1 MKAQVRLRQKL
12 EQIDAEDGGR
22 QGPRQE
28 GAPIENGYEIALPH
42 EPTNEYQQSRLSY
55 LLDCNESVEN
65 STEGGDKSPRRSSLL
80 DSKRNSTL
88 PTLDIQF
95 ANPQV
100 QLHSNS
106 TGGSIVLA
114 AESAHIEG
122 RKFAHFIISN
132 SRRSAD
138 KVTPSNLLRKT
149 EQTYSI
155 SNMEAYSTSV
165 DVDIVGLPW
174 LQTQQDSADDETPS
188 VSGLEEHFVIGS
200 RETDTTN
207 REDNLHKR
215 TAIFPNHLKHHEP
228 LPFLQS
234 GVLSKILEKFTCQS
248 QQLFHRE
255 PVHYSKD
262 DLSRFIQL
270 GLVVEDRGTDI
281 VDGINLS
288 IDTLSFNL
296 NSYQYR

>member
-12 EQIDAEDGGR
+12 ETTDAEDGER
-22 QGPRQE
+22 QGPRHD
-28 GAPIENGYEIALPH
+28 GAPIEDGYEIALPH
-42 EPTNEYQQSRLSY
+42 EPSDGYQQSRLGY
-55 LLDCNESVEN
+55 LLDCNESIQN
-65 STEGGDKSPRRSSLL
+65 STEGGNKSPHRSAV
-80 DSKRNSTL
+80 DTKRNSTL

-95 ANPQV
+95 SNPQV

-132 SRRSAD
+132 SRSSAD
-138 KVTPSNLLRKT
+138 KVTPSDLLRKT

-155 SNMEAYSTSV
+155 SKMEAYSTSV

-174 LQTQQDSADDETPS
+174 LQTKDDSADPS
-188 VSGLEEHFVIGS
+188 VSGLDKHYVAG
-200 RETDTTN
+200 
-207 REDNLHKR
+207 REDHLPEKS
-215 TAIFPNHLKHHEP
+215 AIFPNHLKHHEP
-228 LPFLQS
+228 LPFHQTGL
-234 GVLSKILEKFTCQS
+234 LSKILEKFTCQG

-262 DLSRFIQL
+262 DLSRFIQR

-281 VDGINLS
+281 VDGTKLS